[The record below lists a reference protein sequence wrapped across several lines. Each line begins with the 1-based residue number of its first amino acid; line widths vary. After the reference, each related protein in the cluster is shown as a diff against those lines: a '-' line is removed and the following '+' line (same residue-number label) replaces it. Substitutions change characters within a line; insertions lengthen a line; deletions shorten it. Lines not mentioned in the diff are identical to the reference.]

1 MSSAWW
7 LILGLGLLACV
18 IAGSA
23 SFAVNSVV
31 VSKRKNPP
39 VIAADVE
46 QAAAAV
52 LEVRHRVL
60 RAFRVLQ
67 ASSERATCALRVV
80 SRTSW
85 SAVLTD
91 WKRTPTMAITRKAAL
106 SEFPCTFICKST
118 CNCPSDQVDLFGVI
132 SAQSRSA
139 TAAGGSRLIQLG
151 QHGFV
156 RRGVRRPQHR
166 IQSAHFVP

>member
-80 SRTSW
+80 SRTSLV
-85 SAVLTD
+85 SGPHRLETNPDHGHHAKSGLI
-91 WKRTPTMAITRKAAL
+91 R
-106 SEFPCTFICKST
+106 FPCTFSVNRHAT
-118 CNCPSDQVDLFGVI
+118 APSDQFERLGI
-132 SAQSRSA
+132 SAQ
-139 TAAGGSRLIQLG
+139 TE
-151 QHGFV
+151 
-156 RRGVRRPQHR
+156 
-166 IQSAHFVP
+166 

>member
-1 MSSAWW
+1 MSGWPRNRLVVRFSQQHGFRPCQACG
-7 LILGLGLLACV
+7 GLYWVLVLLACV

-106 SEFPCTFICKST
+106 SDSPA
-118 CNCPSDQVDLFGVI
+118 PSLSIGM
-132 SAQSRSA
+132 
-139 TAAGGSRLIQLG
+139 QLPLPASSS
-151 QHGFV
+151 V
-156 RRGVRRPQHR
+156 W
-166 IQSAHFVP
+166 A

>member
-1 MSSAWW
+1 MSGWPRNRLVVRFSQQHGFRPCQACG
-7 LILGLGLLACV
+7 GLYWVLVLLACV

-31 VSKRKNPP
+31 VSKRENPP
-39 VIAADVE
+39 VIAADIE

-80 SRTSW
+80 SRTSL
-85 SAVLTD
+85 VGGPHRLETN
-91 WKRTPTMAITRKAAL
+91 PEAITRKAAL
-106 SEFPCTFICKST
+106 SDPPA
-118 CNCPSDQVDLFGVI
+118 PSLSIG
-132 SAQSRSA
+132 R
-139 TAAGGSRLIQLG
+139 QLPLPTSSS
-151 QHGFV
+151 V
-156 RRGVRRPQHR
+156 W
-166 IQSAHFVP
+166 A